1 MKFEVHKCTINHL
14 KQKLLKNESADDDDD
29 FSVNEMDL
37 GHFKTVDSVGDV
49 DGEEGKRRL
58 HARLHEKTD
67 DSIPVESAMEEDEDT
82 ESNEAAGQDFVNKIE
97 VNYCSLCRE
106 YLTRSSNDAK
116 IITEHCKTKKH
127 LKWYNQS
134 KKKEDNPKPA
144 AEAAE
149 GSSNATSSDKSSK
162 KEEKDGKSAED
173 EEASAS
179 KSETNDDD
187 NSTKFPR

>member
-14 KQKLLKNESADDDDD
+14 KQKLLKNESGDDDDD

-58 HARLHEKTD
+58 HERLHETTD
-67 DSIPVESAMEEDEDT
+67 ASIVVESAMEDEDI

-162 KEEKDGKSAED
+162 KEDKDGKSAD
-173 EEASAS
+173 DDEASAS
-179 KSETNDDD
+179 KSETTNDD
-187 NSTKFPR
+187 NSTKFQR